1 MLLQSVGANMG
12 PGLCW
17 GLGAGVQTGR
27 SGSELSGSRLFV
39 EGAFAQ
45 NHLSKAAFL
54 LPALVD
60 NSSLLSQGSS
70 RS

>member
-1 MLLQSVGANMG
+1 MSSESLGAYMG
-12 PGLCW
+12 PGPVLR
-17 GLGAGVQTGR
+17 AGVQTARPGA
-27 SGSELSGSRLFV
+27 ELLGSRLFV

-45 NHLSKAAFL
+45 NHLFKAAFL